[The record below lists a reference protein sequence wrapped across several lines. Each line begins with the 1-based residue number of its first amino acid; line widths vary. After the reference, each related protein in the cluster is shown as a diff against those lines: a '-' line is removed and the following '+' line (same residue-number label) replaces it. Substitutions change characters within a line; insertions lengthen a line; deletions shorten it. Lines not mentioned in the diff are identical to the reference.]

1 MKGLEFLK
9 KASIVAVEATKSAT
23 ARTTTAKNRNP
34 ENADIRVYK
43 DGSVYPSA
51 ALVAEFN
58 LAYVGK
64 DVEPKGSAFDVF
76 KSMDCPHMAQW
87 DADQKAIFIA
97 AVPRNLPKTD
107 LFSGSKYDET
117 GAPKADVLTQGSNT
131 FGTDTLLPAL
141 KEVYGIE
148 PNEEGFIDLSIMRE
162 APMNTDNGIYFI
174 PKVISRGDDKGKA
187 DLVRRENITMYPLV
201 PAEAT
206 DVDTA
211 GETHVDD
218 VVETPSPAAKSKAV
232 PATPVAEE
240 AEA

>member
-9 KASIVAVEATKSAT
+9 KASIVSIEATKSAT

-34 ENADIRVYK
+34 ETADIRIYK

-76 KSMDCPHMAQW
+76 KTTDCPHMASW
-87 DADQKAIFIA
+87 GKDDKAIFIT
-97 AVPRNLPKTD
+97 AVDRKLPKTD
-107 LFSGSKYDET
+107 LFSGSKYQDD
-117 GAPKADVLTQGSNT
+117 GSPKSDVLTQGSNT

-148 PNEEGFIDLSIMRE
+148 PNEEGFIDLVIMRD
-162 APMNTDNGIYFI
+162 ASLKTDNEIYYI
-174 PKVISRGDDKGKA
+174 PKVISRGADKGKA
-187 DLVRRENITMYPLV
+187 DLLRRENLTLFPLV
-201 PAEAT
+201 PVAMTEEVEEAPT
-206 DVDTA
+206 VP
-211 GETHVDD
+211 V
-218 VVETPSPAAKSKAV
+218 PAAKAKV
-232 PATPVAEE
+232 ATPELAPTEPVE
-240 AEA
+240 A